1 MLRVTDRRRLQSVPK
16 RWHRAMPLL
25 VAVALFVVSA
35 ALSGCGAWRRAS
47 TGDGLTARERD
58 VIGKIG
64 SLPSVKEASV
74 DDSKFSKYL
83 DVAKVFA
90 ALPRDS
96 KLNVIDRIYNDE
108 NYSPG
113 SGEVRRIIVIL
124 NRVTYAVPEWVS
136 RGQLHAI
143 TRPYVQPECSEAF
156 LGKGKA
162 PILWPVRVDA
172 TGHPVG
178 LRSGHTCWAGV
189 SLSMEA
195 MEFEEEFGFR
205 PFVRDALS
213 STGSE
218 SN

>member
-1 MLRVTDRRRLQSVPK
+1 MLRVTDGRRMQSVPK
-16 RWHRAMPLL
+16 RWHRATPLF
-25 VAVALFVVSA
+25 VAVALLVVPA
-35 ALSGCGAWRRAS
+35 VLSGCGAWRRAS

-74 DDSKFSKYL
+74 DDSRFSKYL

-96 KLNVIDRIYNDE
+96 KLKVINRIANDE

-113 SGEVRRIIVIL
+113 SGEVRGIIVVL

-136 RGQLHAI
+136 RGPFYSI
-143 TRPYVQPECSEAF
+143 TAPYVDPKCSAAYI
-156 LGKGKA
+156 GKGKA

-172 TGHPVG
+172 TWHPVG
-178 LRSGHTCWAGV
+178 LRSGHTCWAGG
-189 SLSMEA
+189 SLSEEA
-195 MEFEEEFGFR
+195 IEFEKEFGFR